1 MLFKL
6 LNRAINFDFFYNI
19 ITPFHNFYMKCN
31 IIFYSR
37 YCPCLI
43 PDSLDRM
50 SLMVTTLQ
58 RQTTKRSDASPFF
71 CSQFLFLFM
80 FASIFY
86 KNITKIPKICLFV
99 VQSQRRKL
107 YITRR
112 RRESGS
118 LQASTN
124 IHQLQT
130 YKTTVRNRHF

>member
-19 ITPFHNFYMKCN
+19 ITPFHNVYMKCTK
-31 IIFYSR
+31 IFYSR

-43 PDSLDRM
+43 PNSLDRM

-80 FASIFY
+80 FVSIFY
-86 KNITKIPKICLFV
+86 KIITKIPKKCLLV

-124 IHQLQT
+124 IHQLHT